1 MLRILEVYLTIAFCL
16 LLSIE
21 SVHSYKSKHKLSFR
35 ITHKDKT
42 MLDNFVPQDFTRQ
55 DESDDGNF
63 YVAPRMVVHIDD
75 VAIATVT
82 DVIRRYVPME
92 SRILDVMSSYRS
104 HLPQEAHYQEAVGL
118 GMNEAEL
125 RANSQL
131 TRFVVHNLNKNPH
144 LPFEDAQF
152 DAVINTVSVQYLK
165 RPVEVFREVA
175 RVLKPRGVSL
185 VSFSDRMFPTKAVRI
200 WYEGNNESHIA
211 LVQRYYE
218 LANGF
223 SKVEVERH
231 VDEQASWFRRGHDPL
246 FVVIGTRA
254 SAETQ

>member
-1 MLRILEVYLTIAFCL
+1 MVN
-16 LLSIE
+16 
-21 SVHSYKSKHKLSFR
+21 
-35 ITHKDKT
+35 
-42 MLDNFVPQDFTRQ
+42 NFAPQAFTRQ

-75 VAIATVT
+75 TAIAAVT
-82 DVIRRYVPME
+82 DAIRRHVPTDA
-92 SRILDVMSSYRS
+92 RILDIMSSYRS
-104 HLPQEAHYQEAVGL
+104 HLPEKAHYQEVVGL

-125 RANSQL
+125 QANAQL
-131 TRFVVHNLNKNPH
+131 TRFVVHNLNKEPR

-175 RVLKPRGVSL
+175 RVLKPGGVSL

-200 WYEGNNESHIA
+200 WYEGDNESHIA

-218 LANGF
+218 LAGGF
-223 SKVEVERH
+223 AKVEVERH

-254 SAETQ
+254 SKSENDKPKE